1 MGANH
6 VTSDRARRLGLALVV
21 LSLLVSL
28 PYLWSRWEDEARTYR
43 HVGVALDLEEWAML
57 ANAHGGDLR
66 ALLADVRALGV
77 NLLSL
82 KAPTLGRLELE
93 GALTIHDPLLSSE
106 PPNGLSLPYQPGRL
120 YVRVVDG
127 ELRESLMIAL
137 PLRANPGAVAR
148 DGEFIAIRGDLETVR
163 ALRGTFWSA
172 DLALAADLGFGV
184 LLRPAN
190 LRGADPAWQLGVAPG
205 AGFTASP
212 GTVILHQG
220 MEVIGYPDQLEAT
233 AEAMRSGGLVLGLLE
248 APLQLSLVR
257 LEGLSELAT
266 LVDYRAVRVH
276 GFSELELKKLL
287 PDDLVDRSLRGVRD
301 RGIGV
306 LFLKAIPPAV
316 EQYAWSAITEWS
328 MRYYGGLTRDLA
340 TQGYTIGAAAASGV
354 SDGGVP
360 ALTGLGGAAGAIL
373 ILLSSLLDSLR
384 PGRRLAAVLLLLP
397 LALAPLAL
405 VARTLGGTG
414 LMREFAAFAAAVTM
428 PAAAIALGA
437 RVLGSSGNRARRG
450 LGALGVATLAGLA
463 GGLLV
468 AGTLAGPLYT
478 LEFSYF
484 RGVKV
489 AHLLPSAIVL
499 ALGILAWWR
508 NEEGRGLT
516 PSDLARRLGGLATS
530 PLTWGAGA
538 FAVAAAVGLYMI
550 LGRSGHTAGFQVS
563 PIEVALRDLFD
574 VRLYARP
581 RFKEILLGHP
591 ALLFVAW
598 FGLEP
603 RGRWGWLWALALAG
617 ATIGQVSLVNS
628 FCHIRTPLVVS
639 LVRTLNGVWVGV
651 LLAAAGFA
659 ALLLVWRVVR
669 WLGRDA

>member
-1 MGANH
+1 M
-6 VTSDRARRLGLALVV
+6 TSDNARRLGLVLIV

-28 PYLWSRWEDEARTYR
+28 PYLWSRWDDEARTYR
-43 HVGVALDLEEWAML
+43 HVGVALDLEEWTIL

-66 ALLADVRALGV
+66 ALLAGIRALGV

-82 KAPTLGRLELE
+82 KAPTLGRLEIE

-106 PPNGLSLPYQPGRL
+106 PPAGLRLPYQPGRL
-120 YVRVVDG
+120 YVRVADS

-137 PLRANPGAVAR
+137 PLRANPGAVAL

-163 ALRGTFWSA
+163 ALRGAFWSA
-172 DLALAADLGFGV
+172 DLALAAELGFGV

-205 AGFTASP
+205 AGFAAPS

-220 MEVIGYPDQLEAT
+220 LEVTGYPDKLEA
-233 AEAMRSGGLVLGLLE
+233 AAQAMRAGGLVLGLLE

-257 LEGLSELAT
+257 LEGLSELAK

-276 GFSELELKKLL
+276 AFGELELKRLM

-306 LFLKAIPPAV
+306 LFLKAIPPAA
-316 EQYAWSAITEWS
+316 EQYAWSAITDWS
-328 MRYYGGLTRDLA
+328 MRYYGGLTRDLVA
-340 TQGYTIGAAAASGV
+340 QGYTIGAATASGV
-354 SDGGVP
+354 TDGGLP

-373 ILLSSLLDSLR
+373 ILLGSLFDSLR
-384 PGRRLAAVLLLLP
+384 PGRRLSGLLLSVP
-397 LALAPLAL
+397 LTLAPLAL
-405 VARTLGGTG
+405 AARTVGGTG
-414 LMREFAAFAAAVTM
+414 LMREFAAFAVAVTV

-437 RVLGSSGNRARRG
+437 RMLGRPGRPLGRG
-450 LGALGVATLAGLA
+450 LGALAVATLVGLA

-468 AGTLAGPLYT
+468 AGTLSGPLYT

-484 RGVKV
+484 RGVKL
-489 AHLLPSAIVL
+489 AHLLPLAIVL
-499 ALGILAWWR
+499 ALGILMWWR
-508 NEEGRGLT
+508 NEEGRAL
-516 PSDLARRLGGLATS
+516 SLSRLARRLGALATS

-538 FAVAAAVGLYMI
+538 FAVAAAVGLYLI

-591 ALLFVAW
+591 ALLFAAW

-639 LVRTLNGVWVGV
+639 LVRTLNGVWVGL

-659 ALLLVWRVVR
+659 ALLLVWQVVR